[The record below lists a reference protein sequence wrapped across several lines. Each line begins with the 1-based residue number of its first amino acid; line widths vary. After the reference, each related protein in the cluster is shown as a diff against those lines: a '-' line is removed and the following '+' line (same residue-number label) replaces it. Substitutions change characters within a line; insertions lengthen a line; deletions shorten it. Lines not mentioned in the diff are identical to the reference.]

1 MKKGSQIHRKCSE
14 NRPLGPPWDPFG
26 ATLEPLGKHLG
37 HMCPKNWIL
46 KALGRV
52 LGAQDGQFGS
62 NLEAEDPSKSRLERE
77 TIDVKRKHVFGID
90 FLGAGTQFSSGFW
103 TIF

>member
-1 MKKGSQIHRKCSE
+1 M
-14 NRPLGPPWDPFG
+14 G
-26 ATLEPLGKHLG
+26 AILEALDKHLG
-37 HMCPKNWIL
+37 HMRPKDWIL
-46 KALGRV
+46 EAYGTV

-62 NLEAEDPSKSRLERE
+62 NLEAEDPSKSRLECE

-90 FLGAGTQFSSGFW
+90 FLGTRTQFWIGFW